1 MHCTREYLHNNN
13 KLFQSEKT
21 KLEKKKKAFTFLL
34 SFISLTNTILFPKIV
49 RWPRSK
55 MTFSLVPKESFGII
69 YSWAHHLFHMQNYYT
84 LLAGT
89 V

>member
-1 MHCTREYLHNNN
+1 MRCTREYLHNNN

-21 KLEKKKKAFTFLL
+21 KLEKKKKRSRFYFRLSAKLRQSSFLRL
-34 SFISLTNTILFPKIV
+34 SDGPDPKLPLVSFPKEV
-49 RWPRSK
+49 
-55 MTFSLVPKESFGII
+55 LEII

-84 LLAGT
+84 LLIGT